1 MTTYTRG
8 ELAKRSG
15 LHAETLRYYEQQGLI
30 PPPGRSAAGYRL
42 YSEDVLIRLTFI
54 GNAKQCGFTIK
65 EIRKA
70 LGKSQDQGIRLEDF
84 TAIIDRKMETLL
96 REIELREQTRQNLA
110 GLKQA
115 LTAEQVHPDIQT
127 VKSILRM

>member
-30 PPPGRSAAGYRL
+30 PPPGRTATGYRL
-42 YSEDVLIRLTFI
+42 YTEDVLIRLAFI

-84 TAIIDRKMETLL
+84 TALIDRKMEALL
-96 REIELREQTRQNLA
+96 REIELKEQTRQNLA
-110 GLKQA
+110 GLKQL
-115 LTAEQVHPDIQT
+115 LTAEQIHPDIQT